1 MAVNKVVY
9 NAKVLLDLTS
19 DTVTADKLASGITAH
34 DKSGAKITGT
44 MPVVAT
50 NVKNYE
56 LTIAKSSGWVLLTT
70 LDNEVLAHINDASFR
85 VSLFLIDDYSYVNY
99 RATHATCSNGQLGD
113 QNSYPVYGVIVRNT
127 GKTTIQFMFV
137 YYPANKTDTD
147 TSLGG
152 AQFRISGSKY
162 YFRPSDG
169 FLGAGTYRL
178 TFTW

>member
-1 MAVNKVVY
+1 MANEYAVNKS
-9 NAKVLLDLTS
+9 DLT
-19 DTVTADKLASGITAH
+19 TVANAIRTKAGLSGSLVFPDGFASAISNLPTPRSKIYEITLAKA
-34 DKSGAKITGT
+34 
-44 MPVVAT
+44 
-50 NVKNYE
+50 
-56 LTIAKSSGWVLLTT
+56 SGWVLLTT
-70 LDNEVLAHINDASFR
+70 LDSEVLSHINDASFR

-127 GKTTIQFMFV
+127 GETTIQFQFV
-137 YYPANKTDTD
+137 YYPANKTDTA